1 MRPKFIAVML
11 CLGVLCLGA
20 LMLLRQ
26 RTAVSPESQPPAD
39 SSATSQSERAQPD
52 ATPDNA
58 GQGERAQAPPP
69 STPDSVAA
77 GREGVNSNETAEEE
91 RRAAVEARVAEL
103 ENLFG
108 QQDSASLETF
118 FSEIRNP
125 EPEIRRAALDG
136 ITQSGVRDM
145 IPRLNEVAAQTDD
158 PEQKRTIKDAIDF
171 LQLPTLTEL
180 LRQQRQ
186 TGNNGNPATGSQ
198 VLDPNRDQPA
208 PGTVAPR

>member
-1 MRPKFIAVML
+1 MRPKFIAFML
-11 CLGVLCLGA
+11 GLGAICLAA

-26 RTAVSPESQPPAD
+26 RSAVSPETQTAD
-39 SSATSQSERAQPD
+39 ADALATSQSAQAQPQEITEI
-52 ATPDNA
+52 AV
-58 GQGERAQAPPP
+58 RAEEAQPAPP
-69 STPDSVAA
+69 STPVSVAA
-77 GREGVNSNETAEEE
+77 GTGGDNSSETAEDEC
-91 RRAAVEARVAEL
+91 RDAVEARVAEL

-136 ITQSGVRDM
+136 ITQSGVRDL

-158 PEQKRTIKDAIDF
+158 PKQKRAITDAIDF

-180 LRQQRQ
+180 LRQQAE
-186 TGNNGNPATGSQ
+186 TGNNGNPTAGAEE
-198 VLDPNRDQPA
+198 PNRGQPA